1 MIGALIRGVLWA
13 ALLVGYLLMVG
24 YLVIFIIPFLWVAG
38 AVLGLGLAGF
48 VPIRGVLSLFVGVV
62 RLGWAPIPLMVG
74 VFAGG
79 PRRRR

>member
-1 MIGALIRGVLWA
+1 MSTHALPAGTCNFPVNMPKPMRAALGRFSNLQGFRSIGAW
-13 ALLVGYLLMVG
+13 
-24 YLVIFIIPFLWVAG
+24 
-38 AVLGLGLAGF
+38 
-48 VPIRGVLSLFVGVV
+48 IRGVLSLYVGVV